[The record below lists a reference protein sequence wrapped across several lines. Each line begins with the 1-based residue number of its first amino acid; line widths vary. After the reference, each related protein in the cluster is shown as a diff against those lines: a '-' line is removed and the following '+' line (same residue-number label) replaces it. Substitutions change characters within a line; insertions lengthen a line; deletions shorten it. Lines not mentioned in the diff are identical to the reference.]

1 VGSTRLSFKNF
12 INEVIMRITKILIF
26 TIIFL
31 LLVPLATSAVTSNEN
46 VINLSIEPGKVLFDL
61 SNVKPGDS
69 VERYFKVL
77 NNGDKDFNYVIN
89 NSFKSGSEK
98 FYNELLLK
106 IEDSQKNII
115 FEGKLKDFQNNN
127 SSLLKS
133 KAVNNLLFFIKIP
146 MELGNE
152 FQGLNCEFEFKIY
165 VEGTLGG
172 VLPTDGPKLPNTA
185 TGMFNLM
192 AIGAAL
198 IIGGFTLMSFVR
210 KKRQDIKPI

>member
-1 VGSTRLSFKNF
+1 MK
-12 INEVIMRITKILIF
+12 RIKILAF
-26 TIIFL
+26 TFILF
-31 LLVPLATSAVTSNEN
+31 LLVPFSTQAAVNGKEN
-46 VINLSIEPGKVLFDL
+46 VIDLSVEPGKVLFDL

-69 VERYFKVL
+69 VARKFKVM
-77 NNGDKDFNYVIN
+77 NNGDQDFNYLIN

-106 IEDSQKNII
+106 IEDSQKNIV
-115 FEGKLKDFQNNN
+115 FDGKLKDFQKTN

-133 KAVNNLLFFIKIP
+133 KTTNELLFFIKIP

-152 FQGLNCEFEFKIY
+152 YQGLNCEFEFKIY

-172 VLPTDGPKLPNTA
+172 VLPADGPKLPNTA

-198 IIGGFTLMSFVR
+198 IVGGISLMSFLR
-210 KKRQDIKPI
+210 KKKQDMKLT